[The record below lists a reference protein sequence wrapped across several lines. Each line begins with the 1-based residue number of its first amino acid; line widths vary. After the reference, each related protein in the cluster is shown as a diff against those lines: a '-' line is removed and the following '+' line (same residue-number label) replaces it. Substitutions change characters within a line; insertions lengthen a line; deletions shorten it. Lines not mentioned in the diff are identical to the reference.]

1 MLVLTRK
8 KEEAIVINGNVTV
21 KVLQVMGNTVRLGI
35 AAPESVKILRRELC
49 PRDADNLA
57 GVPEPGPMQVRERG
71 RGLADY
77 LRPSCTEV
85 PTLLTVTV

>member
-21 KVLQVMGNTVRLGI
+21 KVLQVIGNTVRLGI

-49 PRDADNLA
+49 PHDADNLA
-57 GVPEPGPMQVRERG
+57 GVPEAGPMQVRERG
-71 RGLADY
+71 RSLADY
-77 LRPSCTEV
+77 LRPTSADV